1 MGKQATLALAPEFG
15 GQIFGPFPPGTI
27 RLGSDGSQCALALQ
41 ASLGIR
47 PVHAQLTVQ
56 PDGRALLAPVEVAG
70 AVFVHRGGRPPERLG
85 SAAYLSP
92 GEAFSLA
99 SADGVRF
106 TLGLMDGPSAPM
118 PSAARPQGAGRLSA
132 DSLAAEARRQADA
145 SLQTIGAVAGARQ
158 FGYQAKSGALFQP
171 RNVVAA
177 IVAIGGAAVM
187 GCGGL
192 GTVIYAWLRHHG

>member
-15 GQIFGPFPPGTI
+15 GQVFGPFAAGTI

-70 AVFVHRGGRPPERLG
+70 QVFVHRPGRPPERLG
-85 SAAYLSP
+85 SAVNLSP

-99 SADGVRF
+99 SPDGVRF
-106 TLGLMDGPSAPM
+106 TLGLMDTPAAQM
-118 PSAARPQGAGRLSA
+118 PSAARPRGADRLSA
-132 DSLAAEARRQADA
+132 NSLAAEARRQADA
-145 SLQTIGAVAGARQ
+145 SLQTMGAVAGARQ
-158 FGYQAKSGALFQP
+158 LGYQAQSGALFQP

>member
-1 MGKQATLALAPEFG
+1 
-15 GQIFGPFPPGTI
+15 
-27 RLGSDGSQCALALQ
+27 
-41 ASLGIR
+41 
-47 PVHAQLTVQ
+47 
-56 PDGRALLAPVEVAG
+56 
-70 AVFVHRGGRPPERLG
+70 
-85 SAAYLSP
+85 
-92 GEAFSLA
+92 
-99 SADGVRF
+99 
-106 TLGLMDGPSAPM
+106 M
-118 PSAARPQGAGRLSA
+118 PSAARPHGAGRLSA

-158 FGYQAKSGALFQP
+158 LGYQAQSGSLFQP